1 MYPKTIRLRPQDQVD
16 LEYLTLIA
24 GLSEG
29 ALIRFLVAQAATVV
43 RREAVAREP
52 ALRHDPAWVGGTG
65 ALITPA
71 DRQAWAHWCAEP
83 TAPVRREAV
92 PHE

>member
-16 LEYLTLIA
+16 LEYLTLIT

-29 ALIRFLVAQAATVV
+29 ALIRFLVAQAATFV
-43 RREAVAREP
+43 RRETIAREP
-52 ALRHDPAWVGGTG
+52 ALRHDPAWAGGTG

-83 TAPVRREAV
+83 TALVC
-92 PHE
+92 HETVSHE